1 MRFSYRKMIDKQEIL
16 TNSSETSLVQ
26 TQLTG
31 FNDYQDFLSFSKS
44 LFQLK
49 PNEYKGLFNVL
60 LKLQSIGQD
69 AVQTMHL
76 LKSNTDEHDCYE
88 LIRFMIQFD
97 RMDMGDI
104 QTMLSS

>member
-1 MRFSYRKMIDKQEIL
+1 MIEIQEIL
-16 TNSSETSLVQ
+16 TNSFETFPVQ

-31 FNDYQDFLSFSKS
+31 FDDYQEYLGFSKS
-44 LFQLK
+44 LFKLK
-49 PNEYKGLFNVL
+49 PEEYQGLFNVL

-69 AVQTMHL
+69 AVQAMLL
-76 LKSNTDEHDCYE
+76 LKSNTDDDDGYE

-97 RMDMGDI
+97 DMDMGDI

>member
-1 MRFSYRKMIDKQEIL
+1 MIEEQEIL
-16 TNSSETSLVQ
+16 ANSSETFSVQ
-26 TQLTG
+26 TRLTG
-31 FNDYQDFLSFSKS
+31 FSDYQEYLGFSKS

-49 PNEYKGLFNVL
+49 PEEYQGLFNVL

-69 AVQTMHL
+69 AAQTMLL
-76 LKSNTDEHDCYE
+76 LKSNADEDDCYE

-104 QTMLSS
+104 QTMLSP

>member
-1 MRFSYRKMIDKQEIL
+1 MIEKQEIL
-16 TNSSETSLVQ
+16 TNSFGISQVQ

-31 FNDYQDFLSFSKS
+31 FNDYQEYLGYCKS
-44 LFQLK
+44 LFKLK
-49 PNEYKGLFNVL
+49 SEEYRGLFDVL

-69 AVQTMHL
+69 AVQTMLL
-76 LKSNTDEHDCYE
+76 LKSNADDDDGYE

-97 RMDMGDI
+97 SMDMGDM

>member
-1 MRFSYRKMIDKQEIL
+1 MIEIQEIL
-16 TNSSETSLVQ
+16 TNSFETFPVQ

-31 FNDYQDFLSFSKS
+31 FDDYQEYLGFSKS
-44 LFQLK
+44 LFKLK
-49 PNEYKGLFNVL
+49 PEEYQGLFNVL

-69 AVQTMHL
+69 AVQTMLL
-76 LKSNTDEHDCYE
+76 LKSNTDNDDGYE

-97 RMDMGDI
+97 DMDMGDI